1 MKKIA
6 LFLSLCIPLSSF
18 AASFYRINQVG
29 PNLTI
34 LETYPALGLVMVA
47 EDDGFP
53 NQIHTAFSVPWGL
66 DRINQ
71 RSLPLDGQYSLFGSS
86 NVTAYVVDTGIQPQ
100 PEFNQNLT
108 SGYDAT
114 NAGNTGDCMGHG
126 THVAGTIGSA
136 SYGVAYGTKLV
147 PVKVFQGCDGST
159 TTQIILRGLNYVAQT
174 QERPAV
180 VNMSLGGPIDPALD
194 DATKIL
200 VNKGIHV
207 VVAAGNSTADACYSS
222 PSRLGKSTSVITVG
236 STDKNDSISSFS
248 NYGSCVNIYAPG
260 GNIESVSYANGG
272 PAIMS
277 GTSMAS
283 PHTAGAVAL
292 YLAKNPN
299 STPAQTKQYIV
310 NRATPS
316 KLKWFGYPVSWKL
329 LFVD

>member
-6 LFLSLCIPLSSF
+6 LLLSLIPFSSF
-18 AASFYRINQVG
+18 AESFYRMNQVG

-34 LETYPALGLVMVA
+34 IETYPALGLVMVA

-53 NQIHTAFSVPWGL
+53 NQIHTVFSVPWGL

-71 RSLPLDGQYSLFGSS
+71 RNLPLDGQYGLIGNSS
-86 NVTAYVVDTGIQPQ
+86 VTAFVLDTGIQPQ
-100 PEFNQNLT
+100 AEFYPNLVA
-108 SGYDAT
+108 GYDAT

-159 TTQIILRGLNYVAQT
+159 TTQIILRGLNYVAQY

-180 VNMSLGGPIDPALD
+180 VNMSLGGSIDQALD
-194 DATKIL
+194 DATKVL
-200 VNKGIHV
+200 VNRGIHV
-207 VVAAGNSTADACYSS
+207 VVAAGNSTADACYTS
-222 PSRLGKSTSVITVG
+222 PARLGKSSSVITVG
-236 STDKNDSISSFS
+236 ATDRNDTISSFS

-260 GNIESVSYANGG
+260 SNIESVSYSNGG
-272 PAIMS
+272 IAIMS

-292 YLAKNPN
+292 YLASNPN
-299 STPAQTKQYIV
+299 STPAQTKQYLL
-310 NRATPS
+310 NNATPN

-329 LFVD
+329 LFVK